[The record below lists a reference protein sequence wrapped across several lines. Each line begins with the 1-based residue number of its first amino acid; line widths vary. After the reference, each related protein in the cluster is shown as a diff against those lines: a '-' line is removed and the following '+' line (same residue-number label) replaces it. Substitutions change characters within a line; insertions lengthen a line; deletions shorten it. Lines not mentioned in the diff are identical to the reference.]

1 MGTVT
6 IRIPEEMKEK
16 IKKYGIEV
24 AEVSRRALSEE
35 IKQRELEETREA
47 AAELG
52 EFFSELPKGQ
62 VTKWIREDRER
73 R

>member
-1 MGTVT
+1 MATIT

-24 AEVSRRALSEE
+24 AEVSRKAIDEE
-35 IKQRELEETREA
+35 IKQRELEEARSAT
-47 AAELG
+47 AELG
-52 EFFSELPKGQ
+52 EFFSKLPKGQ